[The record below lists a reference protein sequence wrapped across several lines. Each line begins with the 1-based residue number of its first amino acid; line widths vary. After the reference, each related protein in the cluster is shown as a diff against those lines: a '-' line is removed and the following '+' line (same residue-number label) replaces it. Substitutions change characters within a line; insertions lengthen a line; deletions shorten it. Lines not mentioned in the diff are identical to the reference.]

1 MSSLNYNCPPTYA
14 TAFPSPDYSRD
25 PNPTEQLVES
35 SISPPPYVTEVSRIT
50 SIASTSSGSTYSDY
64 GSEYGSSRAGSSGHS
79 YTPPAVPDTP
89 RSRYVYTA
97 GNVELDLGEREE
109 GHAIPSY
116 GRQGLIRGVVRLK
129 RFSHVQSIVIT
140 VSTTDALGV

>member
-1 MSSLNYNCPPTYA
+1 MSSLNYNLPPTYA

-35 SISPPPYVTEVSRIT
+35 SISPPPYITEVSRVT
-50 SIASTSSGSTYSDY
+50 SVASTSSGSTYSDY
-64 GSEYGSSRAGSSGHS
+64 GSEYGSSRAGSSGN
-79 YTPPAVPDTP
+79 PPVIPDAP
-89 RSRYVYTA
+89 MSRYVYTT

-109 GHAIPSY
+109 GRAIPSY

-129 RFSHVQSIVIT
+129 KFSHVQSIVIT
-140 VSTTDALGV
+140 VSATF